1 MTQTHASEASLD
13 MRRARQL
20 EGRRYHPWLRRLGL
34 VLMLAVLGLA
44 LGNVFGQ
51 RSLTSSA
58 QGAAASLSISSP
70 SRLRGGL
77 LFTSRFTVVA
87 RRELTKP
94 TLVLGPG
101 WFEQMTF
108 NAIAPNPNQQTSHN
122 GAVSFSFERLQPGQR
137 LVVWIS
143 WQVNPT
149 NLADRPEDV
158 VLADGTNPI
167 VRIHR
172 TLTVFP

>member
-1 MTQTHASEASLD
+1 
-13 MRRARQL
+13 
-20 EGRRYHPWLRRLGL
+20 
-34 VLMLAVLGLA
+34 
-44 LGNVFGQ
+44 
-51 RSLTSSA
+51 
-58 QGAAASLSISSP
+58 
-70 SRLRGGL
+70 
-77 LFTSRFTVVA
+77 
-87 RRELTKP
+87 
-94 TLVLGPG
+94 
-101 WFEQMTF
+101 
-108 NAIAPNPNQQTSHN
+108 PNQQTSHN